1 MDLKEFLREKKWKKM
16 KKDQWLILF
25 LAGVLLLVVAMP
37 TGKSSSK
44 TVKQQ
49 NAQTEIVQTNGT
61 GSGESDY
68 EKTLETRLAQI
79 LEGMEGVGNV
89 QVMITFQDQGES
101 VVEKD
106 VTMRQDAGTGSS
118 GQNSSGGTTGSAGTS
133 GVEKSGSRESSESTV
148 FSQSDGDETPFVN
161 KEILPK
167 MDGVLI
173 VAEGGADASV
183 RKNISEA
190 VEALFRL
197 DAHKIKIV
205 KMKTKGDSN

>member
-49 NAQTEIVQTNGT
+49 NAQTETAQTNGT

-79 LEGMEGVGNV
+79 LEGMDDVGNV

-118 GQNSSGGTTGSAGTS
+118 GQDSTGGTTDSSGAGNS
-133 GVEKSGSRESSESTV
+133 NSGSRESSESTV

-167 MDGVLI
+167 IDGVLI

-190 VEALFRL
+190 VEALFGL

>member
-25 LAGVLLLVVAMP
+25 LAGVLLLVVAIP

-44 TVKQQ
+44 TEKQQ
-49 NAQTEIVQTNGT
+49 NAQTGIAQTNGT

-68 EKTLETRLAQI
+68 EETLETRLAQI
-79 LEGMEGVGNV
+79 LEGMDGVGNV

-106 VTMRQDAGTGSS
+106 LTMRQDAGTGSS
-118 GQNSSGGTTGSAGTS
+118 GAGSSN
-133 GVEKSGSRESSESTV
+133 SGSRESSESTV

-167 MDGVLI
+167 IDGVLV
-173 VAEGGADASV
+173 VAEGGADAGV
-183 RKNISEA
+183 RKNIYEA
-190 VEALFRL
+190 VEALFGL

>member
-25 LAGVLLLVVAMP
+25 LAGVLLLVVAIP

-44 TVKQQ
+44 TEKQQ
-49 NAQTEIVQTNGT
+49 NAQTEIAQTNGT

-68 EKTLETRLAQI
+68 EETLETRLAQI
-79 LEGMEGVGNV
+79 LEGMDGVGNV

-118 GQNSSGGTTGSAGTS
+118 GAGSSN
-133 GVEKSGSRESSESTV
+133 SGSRESSESTV

-167 MDGVLI
+167 IDGVLV
-173 VAEGGADASV
+173 VAEGGADAGV

-190 VEALFRL
+190 VEALFGL

>member
-1 MDLKEFLREKKWKKM
+1 M

-25 LAGVLLLVVAMP
+25 LAGVLLLVVAIP
-37 TGKSSSK
+37 SGKSSSK
-44 TVKQQ
+44 TEKQQ
-49 NAQTEIVQTNGT
+49 NAQTEIAQTNGT

-68 EKTLETRLAQI
+68 EETLETRLAQI
-79 LEGMEGVGNV
+79 LEGMDGVGDV

-118 GQNSSGGTTGSAGTS
+118 GAGSSN
-133 GVEKSGSRESSESTV
+133 SGSRESSESTV

-167 MDGVLI
+167 IDGVLV
-173 VAEGGADASV
+173 VAEGGADAGV

-190 VEALFRL
+190 VEALFGL

>member
-49 NAQTEIVQTNGT
+49 NAQTEIAQTNGT

-133 GVEKSGSRESSESTV
+133 GVENFGSRESSESTV

-161 KEILPK
+161 KEIFSP
-167 MDGVLI
+167 
-173 VAEGGADASV
+173 AAS
-183 RKNISEA
+183 
-190 VEALFRL
+190 
-197 DAHKIKIV
+197 
-205 KMKTKGDSN
+205 

>member
-49 NAQTEIVQTNGT
+49 NAQTEIAQTNGT

-106 VTMRQDAGTGSS
+106 VTMRQDA
-118 GQNSSGGTTGSAGTS
+118 SGGTTGSAGTS

-167 MDGVLI
+167 IDGVLI

-190 VEALFRL
+190 VEALFGL

>member
-49 NAQTEIVQTNGT
+49 NAQTEIAQTNGT

-167 MDGVLI
+167 IDGVFI
-173 VAEGGADASV
+173 VAEGGADAKV

-190 VEALFRL
+190 VEALFGL

>member
-49 NAQTEIVQTNGT
+49 NAQTEIAQTNGT

-89 QVMITFQDQGES
+89 QVMIT
-101 VVEKD
+101 
-106 VTMRQDAGTGSS
+106 
-118 GQNSSGGTTGSAGTS
+118 
-133 GVEKSGSRESSESTV
+133 SGSGRVCGGKGCDNAAGCWHGEFRAE
-148 FSQSDGDETPFVN
+148 FFWWNNGKRRNIRGGKFRQSG
-161 KEILPK
+161 K
-167 MDGVLI
+167 
-173 VAEGGADASV
+173 
-183 RKNISEA
+183 
-190 VEALFRL
+190 
-197 DAHKIKIV
+197 
-205 KMKTKGDSN
+205 

>member
-25 LAGVLLLVVAMP
+25 LAGVLLLVVAIP
-37 TGKSSSK
+37 SGKSSSK
-44 TVKQQ
+44 TEKQQ
-49 NAQTEIVQTNGT
+49 NAQTEIAQTNGT

-68 EKTLETRLAQI
+68 EETLETRLAQI
-79 LEGMEGVGNV
+79 LEGMDGVGNV

-118 GQNSSGGTTGSAGTS
+118 GAGSSN
-133 GVEKSGSRESSESTV
+133 SGSRESSESTV

-167 MDGVLI
+167 IDGVLI
-173 VAEGGADASV
+173 VAEGGADAGV

-190 VEALFRL
+190 VEALFGL

>member
-37 TGKSSSK
+37 AGKSSSK
-44 TVKQQ
+44 TAKQQ
-49 NAQTEIVQTNGT
+49 NAQTEIAQTNGT
-61 GSGESDY
+61 GSGKLDY

-79 LEGMEGVGNV
+79 LEGMDGVGNV

-118 GQNSSGGTTGSAGTS
+118 GQASTDGTTESLGMGN
-133 GVEKSGSRESSESTV
+133 SGSRESSESTV
-148 FSQSDGDETPFVN
+148 FAQSDGDETPFVN

-167 MDGVLI
+167 IDGVLI

-190 VEALFRL
+190 VEALFGL
-197 DAHKIKIV
+197 DTHKIKIV